1 VSLPAQRRNLAGEM
15 GAMDRAL
22 NRASGARSI
31 PGNDIRHL
39 TDGPA
44 TFVAMQE
51 AITNAQHW
59 VHFENYII
67 NDDNTG
73 RRFATQLIDAASRGV
88 SVRVLYD
95 YFGCRGTP
103 SAFWKKLRD
112 GRIEVRAFNPVQ
124 IFRPLESIE
133 RNHRKYVSAD
143 GRLAIVGG
151 LCIGDD
157 WTGDPARKRLPW
169 RDTAVL
175 VHGPAVPALDLSFAH
190 TWALAGEALPDEVSA
205 SRGEA
210 KGNATVRVIEGI
222 PGNLRVY
229 RTLELLTAGA
239 AERLWITD
247 AYLLP
252 PQPMLAALIAAAR
265 DGLDVRLLVPGR
277 SDIPPLTALSRVG
290 YRELLKAGARI
301 FEWRGPMLHA
311 KTVIVD
317 DRWFKVGSSNLNT
330 SSLRNNYELDLL
342 VEDAGVA
349 GDAVQQFRADLSRS
363 VEVILRRPRWAR
375 GRFAERI
382 PPIAGGAAT
391 NPEIG
396 GDHQP
401 STEER
406 SRRAVV
412 YLRQVASGA
421 RRSIAGATVFA
432 LVGGGILFLTLPKI
446 MATILAVTCFWLGG
460 SAAWHFYQ
468 RRRLS
473 SDE

>member
-1 VSLPAQRRNLAGEM
+1 ME
-15 GAMDRAL
+15 RAL
-22 NRASGARSI
+22 DRASGGRAI

-44 TFVAMQE
+44 AFVAMQE
-51 AITNAQHW
+51 AIAAARRW

-67 NDDNTG
+67 NDDGTG
-73 RRFATQLIDAASRGV
+73 RRFAELLVAAAQRGV
-88 SVRVLYD
+88 QVRVLYD
-95 YFGCRGTP
+95 YFGCRATP
-103 SAFWKKLRD
+103 AAFWKKLRQ
-112 GRIEVRAFNPVQ
+112 GGAEVRAFNPVNL
-124 IFRPLESIE
+124 FRPLESIE
-133 RNHRKYVSAD
+133 RNHRKYVATD

-151 LCIGDD
+151 LCIGDE
-157 WTGDPARKRLPW
+157 WTGDPARHRLPW

-175 VHGPAVPALDLSFAH
+175 VHGPAVPVLDLSFAH
-190 TWALAGEALPDEVSA
+190 TWALAGDPLPDEVRTF
-205 SRGEA
+205 RGEPRGRA
-210 KGNATVRVIEGI
+210 VVRVIEGI

-229 RTLELLTAGA
+229 RTLELLAAGA

-277 SDIPPLTALSRVG
+277 SDIPPLSALSRVG
-290 YRELLKAGARI
+290 YRELLRAGTRI
-301 FEWRGPMLHA
+301 WEWRGPMLHA

-317 DRWFKVGSSNLNT
+317 TRWFKVGSSNLNN
-330 SSLRNNYELDLL
+330 SSLRRNYELDLL
-342 VEDAGVA
+342 VEDDGIA

-363 VEVILRRPRWAR
+363 VEVILQRPRWAR
-375 GRFAERI
+375 GRLAERI
-382 PPIAGGAAT
+382 PPITTGAAPS
-391 NPEIG
+391 PEVG
-396 GDHQP
+396 GDHFP

-421 RRSIAGATVFA
+421 RRSIAGATVFS
-432 LVGGGILFLTLPKI
+432 LVGGGVLFLTLPKV
-446 MATILAVTCFWLGG
+446 MATIFAVTCFWLGG

>member
-1 VSLPAQRRNLAGEM
+1 MTVPAPQRSIPTEI

-22 NRASGARSI
+22 DRASGARAV

-44 TFVAMQE
+44 AFVAMQE
-51 AITNAQHW
+51 VIVQAERW

-67 NDDNTG
+67 NDDTTG
-73 RRFATQLIDAASRGV
+73 RRFATLLLETAERGV
-88 SVRVLYD
+88 TVRVLYD
-95 YFGCRGTP
+95 YFGCRATP
-103 SAFWKKLRD
+103 ASFWKGLRE
-112 GRIEVRAFNPVQ
+112 GGVQVRAFNPVN

-133 RNHRKYVSAD
+133 RNHRKYVSTD
-143 GRLAIVGG
+143 GRRAIVGG
-151 LCIGDD
+151 LCIGDE
-157 WTGDPARKRLPW
+157 WSGDPARKRLPW

-175 VHGPAVPALDLSFAH
+175 IHGPAVPVLDLSFAH
-190 TWALAGEALPDEVSA
+190 TWALTGEPIPDEVSTPR
-205 SRGEA
+205 SEPRGS
-210 KGNATVRVIEGI
+210 ATVRVIEGI

-229 RTLELLTAGA
+229 RTIELMAAGA

-252 PQPMLAALIAAAR
+252 PAPMLAGLIAAAK

-277 SDIPPLTALSRVG
+277 SDLPPLSALSRVG

-301 FEWRGPMLHA
+301 WEWRGPMLHA

-317 DRWFKVGSSNLNT
+317 SRWFKVGSSNLNS
-330 SSLRNNYELDLL
+330 SSLRSNYELDLL
-342 VEDAGVA
+342 VEDEQVA
-349 GDAVQQFRADLSRS
+349 GDAVQQFRTDLSRS

-375 GRFAERI
+375 GRLGDRVAV
-382 PPIAGGAAT
+382 AQQAAAL
-391 NPEIG
+391 PEIG

-421 RRSIAGATVFA
+421 RRSIAGATVFS
-432 LVGGGILFLTLPKI
+432 LLGGGVLFLTLPKV

-468 RRRLS
+468 RRRLT